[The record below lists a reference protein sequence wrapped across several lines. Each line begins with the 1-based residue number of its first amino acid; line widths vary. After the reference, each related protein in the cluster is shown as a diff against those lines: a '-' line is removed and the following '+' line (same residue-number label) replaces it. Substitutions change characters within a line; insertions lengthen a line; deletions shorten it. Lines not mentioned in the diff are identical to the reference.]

1 MYLCNHENNVLSWLS
16 PQWVCGN
23 LYTWTHHVQLHI
35 AGPINQ
41 RVLNKLSKE
50 NNISIHKWSTTHSA
64 EISQKQD
71 LRNIYAIMKTMCPP
85 GYHHNG
91 FVSIHALEDMMY
103 AYTLFW
109 WLYICCTHLSFVRLE
124 QFVCRGSLISTYLRK
139 FNKNNI
145 RKNINKKMKTL
156 HS

>member
-1 MYLCNHENNVLSWLS
+1 MVITTVGLWQLIHLDTSCSV
-16 PQWVCGN
+16 
-23 LYTWTHHVQLHI
+23 THCWS
-35 AGPINQ
+35 
-41 RVLNKLSKE
+41 NKPKSTQQAKKE

-103 AYTLFW
+103 AYTLFL

-139 FNKNNI
+139 FN
-145 RKNINKKMKTL
+145 
-156 HS
+156 